1 VRGFAAAAAYL
12 CGMHALLPFLIAL
25 WMRPAPRPASAFE
38 TDVKPILQQRC
49 VPCHFPGGKMYA
61 RLPFDRPETIVK
73 LGEKLFTRI
82 KDEGERAKIRKFLAA
97 QRPTKPE
104 ATGTRRPASA
114 AAISSDASASG
125 RR

>member
-1 VRGFAAAAAYL
+1 
-12 CGMHALLPFLIAL
+12 MQALVLFLVAL

-38 TDVKPILQQRC
+38 SYVKPILQQRC
-49 VPCHFPGGKMYA
+49 VPCHFAGGKMYA

-82 KDEGERAKIRKFLAA
+82 GDLGERATIRKFLAA

-104 ATGTRRPASA
+104 TTGTRRPASA
-114 AAISSDASASG
+114 AAISSDVSASG

>member
-1 VRGFAAAAAYL
+1 MRAIVLAPLAIAGFA
-12 CGMHALLPFLIAL
+12 GWI
-25 WMRPAPRPASAFE
+25 WMRPLPRPAAGSFE
-38 TDVKPILQQRC
+38 TDVAPIMRQRC
-49 VPCHFPGGKMYA
+49 VPCHFPGGKMYDK
-61 RLPFDRPETIVK
+61 LPFDRAETIVK

-82 KDEGERAKIRKFLAA
+82 KDEGERAAIRKFLAA

-114 AAISSDASASG
+114 AAISSDSSAIG

>member
-1 VRGFAAAAAYL
+1 
-12 CGMHALLPFLIAL
+12 MQALVLFLVAL

-49 VPCHFPGGKMYA
+49 VPCHFAGGKMYA

-97 QRPTKPE
+97 QRPTKPVQLGPPK
-104 ATGTRRPASA
+104 AARSRARGPAV
-114 AAISSDASASG
+114 
-125 RR
+125 

>member
-1 VRGFAAAAAYL
+1 MTIHVL
-12 CGMHALLPFLIAL
+12 IPFLVAL
-25 WMRPAPRPASAFE
+25 SMRPAPRPANSFE
-38 TDVKPILQQRC
+38 ADVKPILQQRC
-49 VPCHFPGGKMYA
+49 VPCHFAGGKMYA

-82 KDEGERAKIRKFLAA
+82 RDLGERAKIRRFLAA

-114 AAISSDASASG
+114 AAISSDVSASG